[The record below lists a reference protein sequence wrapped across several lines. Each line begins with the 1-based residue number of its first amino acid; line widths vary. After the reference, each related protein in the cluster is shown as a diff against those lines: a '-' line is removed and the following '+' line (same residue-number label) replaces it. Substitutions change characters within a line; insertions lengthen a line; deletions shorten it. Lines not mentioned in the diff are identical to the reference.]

1 MRKPQRGRIPRRH
14 IHDVVE
20 ESRLRRVFEARSRRL
35 LLRLL
40 RVFARLRSG
49 SRRHRTQCSSR
60 RRQAA
65 AKSAKSEI
73 RLQNGEGDP
82 EFSPTKTVDPRVRP
96 SHIKRSKKTMKI
108 VRYNCAYYKHD
119 SSTTLKPLPFI
130 QTTLVWPHIR
140 HTAFCRSSRS
150 CAYVPPP
157 FIVTSST
164 HRTPPHRAQSVPP
177 GTIASSSF

>member
-1 MRKPQRGRIPRRH
+1 MTSSKSRVF
-14 IHDVVE
+14 DAS
-20 ESRLRRVFEARSRRL
+20 SRLVRGAFFCAFFASSRAFEAEAGGIGRSVCSR
-35 LLRLL
+35 
-40 RVFARLRSG
+40 
-49 SRRHRTQCSSR
+49 RRHRR
-60 RRQAA
+60 RKICQVRNQT
-65 AKSAKSEI
+65 SERGREPRI
-73 RLQNGEGDP
+73 
-82 EFSPTKTVDPRVRP
+82 SPMKTVDPRVRP

-108 VRYNCAYYKHD
+108 VRYNCAYYKYD
-119 SSTTLKPLPFI
+119 STLKPLPFI
-130 QTTLVWPHIR
+130 QTTLVWPHIW

>member
-1 MRKPQRGRIPRRH
+1 MTSSKSRVF
-14 IHDVVE
+14 DAS
-20 ESRLRRVFEARSRRL
+20 SRLVRGAFFCAFFASSRAFEAEAGGIGRSVCSR
-35 LLRLL
+35 
-40 RVFARLRSG
+40 
-49 SRRHRTQCSSR
+49 RRHRRRKICQVRNQTSERGRGPRIFPNENSR
-60 RRQAA
+60 PQAA
-65 AKSAKSEI
+65 
-73 RLQNGEGDP
+73 
-82 EFSPTKTVDPRVRP
+82 RVRP

-119 SSTTLKPLPFI
+119 STLKPLPFI